1 MDSLSKIA
9 LNADLAAA
17 IASRHFGSSTP
28 LRSFEELK
36 DGFFNSAALLE
47 LGGGMKVVLKAA
59 PPDEVRV
66 LRYERDILRAEVESM
81 RRVRAETSVPVPEI
95 LVHDTTR
102 SLLASDF
109 FIMTFLPGV
118 PFNKLRRMF
127 SREAQAAVDREMGR
141 LTRELSALTHETFGL
156 WSQPEPVGRSWRDS
170 FANMV
175 RRVLQDGVDA
185 GVDLQ
190 MEYGEIEQRMAAHYE
205 CLDEVQV
212 PRLVH
217 WDLWDGNI
225 FVDPGSGKITG
236 LIDFERVMW
245 GDPLIEGIFADMNP
259 ESQAVQG
266 FGGEILASEASRMRR
281 LLYNVYLHLIM
292 VIECTYRHFPTPD
305 QENWARPIL
314 AGELA
319 RLG

>member
-1 MDSLSKIA
+1 MESLSKIA
-9 LNADLAAA
+9 LNAELAGA
-17 IASRHFGSSTP
+17 IAARHFGSSTQ

-36 DGFFNSAALLE
+36 DGLFNAAALLE
-47 LGGGMKVVLKAA
+47 LSDGAKVVLKAA
-59 PPDEVRV
+59 PPAEVRV
-66 LRYERDILRAEVESM
+66 LRYERDILRAEVEAM
-81 RRVRAETSVPVPEI
+81 RRVRAETAVPVPEI

-109 FIMTFLPGV
+109 FIMTFLPGI
-118 PFNKLRRMF
+118 PFNKLRRTF
-127 SREAQAAVDREMGR
+127 SPEAQALVDREMGR
-141 LTRELSALTHETFGL
+141 LTRELSALTHDAFGL

-170 FANMV
+170 FANLV
-175 RRVLQDGVDA
+175 RRVLQDGLDA
-185 GVDLQ
+185 GVDLE
-190 MEYGEIEQRMAAHYE
+190 MDYNEIEQRMAVHYA

-225 FVDPGSGKITG
+225 FVDPHSGQITG

-259 ESQAVQG
+259 ASQAVQG
-266 FGGEILASEASRMRR
+266 FGGGMLANPASRMRR
-281 LLYNVYLHLIM
+281 LLYNIYLHLIM
-292 VIECTYRHFPTPD
+292 VIECTYRHFSTQE

-319 RLG
+319 RLV